1 MSFKLRLLQVFILC
15 FFLGS
20 VQGFQDSK
28 QAQVKKWID
37 ELGDADFTTR
47 ENAHKNL
54 WKAGSDAEEQL
65 KVALKGDDAEIRKR
79 SLELLEKFK
88 WGIYHD
94 SPIAIIDLIQAYQSG
109 TLQDK
114 EKSIAKLIEMGG
126 LGVKSVI
133 KIINAEEQ
141 EEVRNSVL
149 SYASKSVSK
158 VIPYLI
164 EKNEFKF
171 LDQIL
176 QMMLENRAE
185 GVFSNYAVY
194 AILSAS
200 TDKII
205 NQLSKNKPP
214 KISDEINKE
223 ILAYL
228 YRSKGEHN
236 DALKF
241 AKESKNPELYTQLAL
256 EASKWKVVLDTD
268 HFPDD
273 LLLGKLG
280 YKLAMYRL
288 ANEKTE
294 FDGAKKTLMEIAE
307 ELTGKDK
314 NGVESTEQLFQAA
327 KIALLN
333 YMVPEG
339 IDSLLKNKKR
349 MMVAEIYASRFEF
362 DKIKSLIEEAK
373 NENAKDVPSLEIH
386 WAKILYGL
394 GEKEQALKILDQYSS
409 RIADKSEGDWPLK
422 LVNAWILI
430 KKKDRALDDAASYL
444 QKIEHREASGRML
457 NKMFGDDSEFY
468 DPLFRFFFK
477 KKNTETAQAVIKQIN
492 DLHDKKLESKVVV
505 KLVDDLLEY
514 ASTVTAE
521 ESVSLKNA
529 AGAILKKYG
538 LDEKLKELSDKF
550 GSETIQLSL
559 ADLYAE
565 KKEWAKARDS
575 FKVAWDKDKSKSII
589 AFMIAK
595 MEENIGDKAQ
605 ALKWKD
611 LATWAP
617 LGNEQVRLDFAY
629 ALGKRNYMDD
639 ALIQF
644 DLVSKTGEPG
654 SYSVGASSRALASKL
669 IEKKSFEKAA
679 DGYELAMLRCMTP
692 FVSFTQSQ
700 AYVNVPSL
708 IARLR
713 CRSAIENNDFD
724 KVDSFAAKAFD
735 LQPGEVELPILVY
748 QPLIAKGKKELADK
762 IFASAKK
769 TIQKVGDDYPNCAWA
784 HNSAAWLSACCKSD
798 LIWGLNQ
805 AEMAVKLDGK
815 SAAHL
820 DTLAEVLFQL
830 KRQKEAVEAQT
841 KAVALEPT
849 KIYYKKQLKRI
860 QNGDPSVDRPEEN
873 DD

>member
-1 MSFKLRLLQVFILC
+1 MSFRLRLLQVFILC

-54 WKAGSDAEEQL
+54 WKAGNDAEEQL

-171 LDQIL
+171 IDQIL

-194 AILSAS
+194 AILSSS

-205 NQLSKNKPP
+205 NELSKNKPP

-288 ANEKTE
+288 INEKTE
-294 FDGAKKTLMEIAE
+294 FDGAKKTLVEIAE

-339 IDSLLKNKKR
+339 IDCLLKNKKR

-457 NKMFGDDSEFY
+457 NKIFGDDSEFY

-477 KKNTETAQAVIKQIN
+477 KKSTETAQGVIKQIN

-529 AGAILKKYG
+529 AGAILKKYS
-538 LDEKLKELSDKF
+538 LDEKLKELADKF
-550 GSETIQLSL
+550 GSETILLSL

-565 KKEWAKARDS
+565 KKEWVKARDS

-595 MEENIGDKAQ
+595 MEENIGDKTQ
-605 ALKWKD
+605 ASKWKD
-611 LATWAP
+611 LATWSP
-617 LGNEQVRLDFAY
+617 LGNEQIRLDFAY
-629 ALGKRNYMDD
+629 ALGKRHYMDD

-654 SYSVGASSRALASKL
+654 SYSVGASSRALASRL

-713 CRSAIENNDFD
+713 CRSAIENGDFD

>member
-373 NENAKDVPSLEIH
+373 TENAKDVPALEIH

-422 LVNAWILI
+422 LVHAWILI
-430 KKKDRALDDAASYL
+430 KKRDRALDDAASYL
-444 QKIEHREASGRML
+444 QKIEHREASGRRL

-477 KKNTETAQAVIKQIN
+477 KKNTETAQTVIKQIN
-492 DLHDKKLESKVVV
+492 DLHDKKLESKAVL

-538 LDEKLKELSDKF
+538 LDEKLKELADKF
-550 GSETIQLSL
+550 GSETILLSL

-605 ALKWKD
+605 ASKWKD

-629 ALGKRNYMDD
+629 ALGKRNYVDD

-654 SYSVGASSRALASKL
+654 SYSVGASSRALASRL

-713 CRSAIENNDFD
+713 CRAAIDTGDFD

-769 TIQKVGDDYPNCAWA
+769 SIQKVGDDYPNCAWA

-805 AEMAVKLDGK
+805 AEVAIKLDGK

>member
-256 EASKWKVVLDTD
+256 EASKWKAVLDTD

-373 NENAKDVPSLEIH
+373 TENAKDVPALEIH

-422 LVNAWILI
+422 LVHAWILI
-430 KKKDRALDDAASYL
+430 KKRDRALDDAANYL

-477 KKNTETAQAVIKQIN
+477 KKNTETAQTVIKQIN

-505 KLVDDLLEY
+505 KLIDDLLEY

-538 LDEKLKELSDKF
+538 LDEKLKELADKF
-550 GSETIQLSL
+550 GSETILLSL

-605 ALKWKD
+605 ASKWKD

-629 ALGKRNYMDD
+629 ALGKRNYVDD

-654 SYSVGASSRALASKL
+654 SYSVGASSRALASRL

-713 CRSAIENNDFD
+713 CRAAIDTGDFD

-769 TIQKVGDDYPNCAWA
+769 SIQKVGDDYPNCAWA

-805 AEMAVKLDGK
+805 AEVAIKLDGK

>member
-15 FFLGS
+15 FFFGS

-256 EASKWKVVLDTD
+256 EASKWKAVLDTD

-273 LLLGKLG
+273 FLLGKLG

-288 ANEKTE
+288 TNEKKE
-294 FDGAKKTLMEIAE
+294 FDGAKKTLLEIAE

-333 YMVPEG
+333 YIVPEG
-339 IDSLLKNKKR
+339 IDCLLKNKKR

-422 LVNAWILI
+422 LVHAWILI
-430 KKKDRALDDAASYL
+430 KKRGRAVDDAASYL

-538 LDEKLKELSDKF
+538 LDEKLKELADKF

>member
-373 NENAKDVPSLEIH
+373 TENAKDVPALEIH

-422 LVNAWILI
+422 LVHAWILI
-430 KKKDRALDDAASYL
+430 KKRDRALDDAANYL

-492 DLHDKKLESKVVV
+492 DLHDKKLDSKAVL

-538 LDEKLKELSDKF
+538 LDEKLKELADKF
-550 GSETIQLSL
+550 GSETILLSL

-605 ALKWKD
+605 ASKWKD

-629 ALGKRNYMDD
+629 ALGKRNYVDD

-654 SYSVGASSRALASKL
+654 SYSVGASSRALASRL

-713 CRSAIENNDFD
+713 CRAAIDTGDFD

-769 TIQKVGDDYPNCAWA
+769 SIQKVGDDYPNCAWA

-805 AEMAVKLDGK
+805 AEMAIKLDGK

>member
-1 MSFKLRLLQVFILC
+1 MSFRLRLLQVFILC

-141 EEVRNSVL
+141 EEIRNSVL

-194 AILSAS
+194 AILSSS

-205 NQLSKNKPP
+205 NELSKNKPP

-288 ANEKTE
+288 INEKTE
-294 FDGAKKTLMEIAE
+294 FDGAKKTLVEIAE

-314 NGVESTEQLFQAA
+314 NGVESTEQLFQTA

-339 IDSLLKNKKR
+339 IDCLLKNKKR

-457 NKMFGDDSEFY
+457 NKIFGDDSEFY

-477 KKNTETAQAVIKQIN
+477 KKSTETAQGVIKQIN

-529 AGAILKKYG
+529 AGAILKKYS
-538 LDEKLKELSDKF
+538 LDEKLKELADKF
-550 GSETIQLSL
+550 GSETILLSL

-565 KKEWAKARDS
+565 KKEWAKARDA

-595 MEENIGDKAQ
+595 MEENIGDKTQ
-605 ALKWKD
+605 ASKWKD
-611 LATWAP
+611 LATWSP
-617 LGNEQVRLDFAY
+617 LGNEQIRLDFAY
-629 ALGKRNYMDD
+629 ALGKRHYMDD

-654 SYSVGASSRALASKL
+654 SYSVGASSRALASRL

-713 CRSAIENNDFD
+713 CRSAIENGDFD

>member
-256 EASKWKVVLDTD
+256 EASKWKAVLDTD

-288 ANEKTE
+288 TNEKTE
-294 FDGAKKTLMEIAE
+294 FDGAKKTLLEIAE

-333 YMVPEG
+333 YIVPEG
-339 IDSLLKNKKR
+339 IDCLLKNKKR

-362 DKIKSLIEEAK
+362 DKIKSLIEEAR

-422 LVNAWILI
+422 LVHAWILI
-430 KKKDRALDDAASYL
+430 KKRDRALDDAANYL

-505 KLVDDLLEY
+505 KLIDDLLEY

-538 LDEKLKELSDKF
+538 LDEKLKELADKF

-595 MEENIGDKAQ
+595 MEENIGDKTQ
-605 ALKWKD
+605 ASKWKD

-654 SYSVGASSRALASKL
+654 SYSVGASSRALASRL

>member
-373 NENAKDVPSLEIH
+373 TENAKDVPALEIH

-422 LVNAWILI
+422 LVHAWILI
-430 KKKDRALDDAASYL
+430 KKRDRALDDAASYL

-477 KKNTETAQAVIKQIN
+477 KKNTETAQTVIKQIN

-505 KLVDDLLEY
+505 KLIDDLLEY

-538 LDEKLKELSDKF
+538 LDEKLKELADKF
-550 GSETIQLSL
+550 GSETILLSL

-605 ALKWKD
+605 ASKWKD

-629 ALGKRNYMDD
+629 ALGKRNYVDD

-654 SYSVGASSRALASKL
+654 SYSVGASSRALASRL

-713 CRSAIENNDFD
+713 CRAAIDTGDFD

-769 TIQKVGDDYPNCAWA
+769 SIQKVGDDYPNCAWA

-805 AEMAVKLDGK
+805 AEMAIKLDGK

>member
-256 EASKWKVVLDTD
+256 EASKWKAVLDTD

-288 ANEKTE
+288 TNEKTE
-294 FDGAKKTLMEIAE
+294 FDGAKKTFMEIAE

-333 YMVPEG
+333 YIVPEG
-339 IDSLLKNKKR
+339 IDCLLKNKKR

-373 NENAKDVPSLEIH
+373 AENAKDVPSLEIH

-422 LVNAWILI
+422 LVHAWILI
-430 KKKDRALDDAASYL
+430 KKRGRAVDDAASYL

-538 LDEKLKELSDKF
+538 LDEKLKELADKF

-565 KKEWAKARDS
+565 KKEWVKARDS

-595 MEENIGDKAQ
+595 MEENIGDKTQ
-605 ALKWKD
+605 ASKWND

>member
-1 MSFKLRLLQVFILC
+1 MSVKLRLLQVFILC

-54 WKAGSDAEEQL
+54 WKAGSEAEEQL

-94 SPIAIIDLIQAYQSG
+94 SPIAIIDLIQSYQSG

-141 EEVRNSVL
+141 EEVKNSVL

-294 FDGAKKTLMEIAE
+294 FDGAKKTLLEIAE

-339 IDSLLKNKKR
+339 IDYLLKNKKR

-373 NENAKDVPSLEIH
+373 NENAKDVPALEIH

-444 QKIEHREASGRML
+444 QKIEHREASGRIL
-457 NKMFGDDSEFY
+457 NKMFGDDAESY

-477 KKNTETAQAVIKQIN
+477 KKNTETAKEVIKQIN
-492 DLHDKKLESKVVV
+492 DLHDKKLDSKAVV

-529 AGAILKKYG
+529 AGTILKKYG
-538 LDEKLKELSDKF
+538 LDEKLKELADKF
-550 GSETIQLSL
+550 GSETILLCL

-589 AFMIAK
+589 AFLIAK
-595 MEENIGDKAQ
+595 MEENIGDKTQ
-605 ALKWKD
+605 ASKWKD
-611 LATWAP
+611 LATWSP

-654 SYSVGASSRALASKL
+654 SYSVGASSRALASRL

-713 CRSAIENNDFD
+713 CRSAIETGDFD

-769 TIQKVGDDYPNCAWA
+769 TIQKVGDVYPNCAWA

-830 KRQKEAVEAQT
+830 KRQKEAEEAQT

>member
-20 VQGFQDSK
+20 VHGFQDSK

-373 NENAKDVPSLEIH
+373 TENAKDVPALEIH

-422 LVNAWILI
+422 LVHAWILI
-430 KKKDRALDDAASYL
+430 KKRDRALDDAASYL

-477 KKNTETAQAVIKQIN
+477 KKNTETALAVIKQIN
-492 DLHDKKLESKVVV
+492 DLHDKKLDSKAVL

-538 LDEKLKELSDKF
+538 LDEKLKELADKF
-550 GSETIQLSL
+550 GSETILLSL

-605 ALKWKD
+605 ASKWKD
-611 LATWAP
+611 LSTWAP

-629 ALGKRNYMDD
+629 ALGKRNYVDD

-654 SYSVGASSRALASKL
+654 SYSVGASSRALASRL

-713 CRSAIENNDFD
+713 CRSAIDTGDFD
-724 KVDSFAAKAFD
+724 KVDSFASKAFD

-769 TIQKVGDDYPNCAWA
+769 SIQKVGDDYPNCAWA

-805 AEMAVKLDGK
+805 AEMAIKLDGK

>member
-194 AILSAS
+194 AILSSS

-228 YRSKGEHN
+228 YRSKGENN

-256 EASKWKVVLDTD
+256 EASKWKAVLDTD

-288 ANEKTE
+288 TNEKTE
-294 FDGAKKTLMEIAE
+294 FDGAKKTLLEIAE

-333 YMVPEG
+333 YIVPEG
-339 IDSLLKNKKR
+339 IDCLLKNKKR

-422 LVNAWILI
+422 LVHAWILI
-430 KKKDRALDDAASYL
+430 KKRDRALDDAANYL

-457 NKMFGDDSEFY
+457 NKMFGDDYEFY

-477 KKNTETAQAVIKQIN
+477 KKNTETAQTVIKQIN
-492 DLHDKKLESKVVV
+492 DLHDKKIESKAIV

-538 LDEKLKELSDKF
+538 LDEKLKELADKF

-565 KKEWAKARDS
+565 KKEWVKARDS

-605 ALKWKD
+605 ASKWKD

-713 CRSAIENNDFD
+713 CRSAIDNGDFD

-769 TIQKVGDDYPNCAWA
+769 TIQKVGDDYPKCAWA

-805 AEMAVKLDGK
+805 AETAVKLDGK

>member
-373 NENAKDVPSLEIH
+373 TENAKDVPALEIH

-422 LVNAWILI
+422 LVHAWILI
-430 KKKDRALDDAASYL
+430 KKRDRALDDAASYL

-477 KKNTETAQAVIKQIN
+477 KKNTETALAVIKQIN
-492 DLHDKKLESKVVV
+492 DLHDKKLDSKAVL

-538 LDEKLKELSDKF
+538 LDEKLKELADKF
-550 GSETIQLSL
+550 GSETILLSL

-605 ALKWKD
+605 ASKWKD
-611 LATWAP
+611 LSTWAP

-629 ALGKRNYMDD
+629 ALGKRNYVDD

-654 SYSVGASSRALASKL
+654 SYSVGASSRALASRL

-713 CRSAIENNDFD
+713 CRSAIDTGDFD
-724 KVDSFAAKAFD
+724 KVDSFASKAFD

-769 TIQKVGDDYPNCAWA
+769 SIQKVGDDYPNCAWA

-805 AEMAVKLDGK
+805 AEMAIKLDGK

>member
-256 EASKWKVVLDTD
+256 EASKWKAVLDTD

-422 LVNAWILI
+422 LVHAWILI
-430 KKKDRALDDAASYL
+430 KKRDRALDDAANYL

-477 KKNTETAQAVIKQIN
+477 KKNTETAQTVIKQIN

-505 KLVDDLLEY
+505 KLIDDLLEY

-538 LDEKLKELSDKF
+538 LDEKLKELADKF
-550 GSETIQLSL
+550 GSETILLSL

-605 ALKWKD
+605 ASKWKD

-629 ALGKRNYMDD
+629 ALGKRNYVDD

-654 SYSVGASSRALASKL
+654 SYSVGASSRALASRL

-713 CRSAIENNDFD
+713 CRAAIDTGDFD

-769 TIQKVGDDYPNCAWA
+769 SIQKVGDDYPNCAWA

-805 AEMAVKLDGK
+805 AEVAIKLDGK

>member
-1 MSFKLRLLQVFILC
+1 MSVKLRFLQVFILC

-114 EKSIAKLIEMGG
+114 EKSISKLIEMGG

-294 FDGAKKTLMEIAE
+294 FDGAKKTLLEIAE

-339 IDSLLKNKKR
+339 IDCLLKNKKR

-373 NENAKDVPSLEIH
+373 NENAKDVPALEIH

-422 LVNAWILI
+422 LVHAWILI

-457 NKMFGDDSEFY
+457 NKMFGDDAESY

-477 KKNTETAQAVIKQIN
+477 KKNTETAKEVIKQIN
-492 DLHDKKLESKVVV
+492 DLHDKKLDSKAVV

-538 LDEKLKELSDKF
+538 LDEKLKELADKF
-550 GSETIQLSL
+550 GIETILLCL

-605 ALKWKD
+605 ASKWKD
-611 LATWAP
+611 LSTWAP

-654 SYSVGASSRALASKL
+654 SYSVGASSRALASRL

-713 CRSAIENNDFD
+713 CRSAIETGDFD
-724 KVDSFAAKAFD
+724 KVDSFATKAFD

-748 QPLIAKGKKELADK
+748 QPLIAKGKKELADN

-830 KRQKEAVEAQT
+830 KRQNEAVEAQT

>member
-1 MSFKLRLLQVFILC
+1 MSFRLRLLQVFILC

-20 VQGFQDSK
+20 VHGFQDSK

-205 NQLSKNKPP
+205 NELSKNKPP

-288 ANEKTE
+288 TNEKTE
-294 FDGAKKTLMEIAE
+294 FDGAKKTLVEIAE

-333 YMVPEG
+333 YMVSEG
-339 IDSLLKNKKR
+339 IDCLLKNKKR

-430 KKKDRALDDAASYL
+430 KKKDRAFDDAASYL

-457 NKMFGDDSEFY
+457 NKMFGDDAEFY

-477 KKNTETAQAVIKQIN
+477 KKNTETAQGVIKQIN
-492 DLHDKKLESKVVV
+492 DLHDKKLDSKVVV

-538 LDEKLKELSDKF
+538 LDEKLKELADKF
-550 GSETIQLSL
+550 GSETILLSL

-565 KKEWAKARDS
+565 KKEWAKARDA

-595 MEENIGDKAQ
+595 MEENIGDKTQ
-605 ALKWKD
+605 ASKWKD
-611 LATWAP
+611 LATWNP
-617 LGNEQVRLDFAY
+617 LGNEQLRLDFAY

-654 SYSVGASSRALASKL
+654 SYSVGASSRALASRL

-713 CRSAIENNDFD
+713 CRSAIDNGDFD
-724 KVDSFAAKAFD
+724 KVDSFAVKAFD

-860 QNGDPSVDRPEEN
+860 QNGDPSADRPEEN
-873 DD
+873 DE

>member
-141 EEVRNSVL
+141 EDVRNSVL

-288 ANEKTE
+288 ANEKME

-373 NENAKDVPSLEIH
+373 TENAKDVPALEIH

-422 LVNAWILI
+422 LVHAWILI
-430 KKKDRALDDAASYL
+430 KKRDRALDDAASYL

-477 KKNTETAQAVIKQIN
+477 KKNTETALAVIKQIN
-492 DLHDKKLESKVVV
+492 DLHEKKLESNAVV
-505 KLVDDLLEY
+505 KLVDELLEY

-538 LDEKLKELSDKF
+538 LDEKLKELADKF
-550 GSETIQLSL
+550 GSETIMLSL

-605 ALKWKD
+605 ASKWKD
-611 LATWAP
+611 LSTWAP

-629 ALGKRNYMDD
+629 ALGKRNYVDD

-654 SYSVGASSRALASKL
+654 SYSVGASSRALASRL

-713 CRSAIENNDFD
+713 CRAAIDTGDFD
-724 KVDSFAAKAFD
+724 KVDSFASKAFD

-769 TIQKVGDDYPNCAWA
+769 SIQKVGDDYPNCAWA

-805 AEMAVKLDGK
+805 AEMAIKLDGK

>member
-1 MSFKLRLLQVFILC
+1 MSVKLRLLQVFILF

-20 VQGFQDSK
+20 VQAFQDSK

-88 WGIYHD
+88 WGIYQD

-114 EKSIAKLIEMGG
+114 EKSIAQLIEMGG

-205 NQLSKNKPP
+205 NDLSKNKPP

-236 DALKF
+236 DALTF

-294 FDGAKKTLMEIAE
+294 FDEAKNTLVEIAE

-339 IDSLLKNKKR
+339 IDCLLKNKKR

-373 NENAKDVPSLEIH
+373 NENAKDVPALEIH

-422 LVNAWILI
+422 LVHAWILI
-430 KKKDRALDDAASYL
+430 KKRDRALDDAASYL

-457 NKMFGDDSEFY
+457 NKMFGDDAEFY

-477 KKNTETAQAVIKQIN
+477 TKNTETAQAVIKQIN

-521 ESVSLKNA
+521 ESVSLKNS

-538 LDEKLKELSDKF
+538 LDAKLKQLADKF
-550 GSETIQLSL
+550 GSETILLCL

-605 ALKWKD
+605 ASKWKN
-611 LATWAP
+611 LSTWAP

-629 ALGKRNYMDD
+629 ALGKRNYIDD

-654 SYSVGASSRALASKL
+654 SYSVGASSRALASRL

-708 IARLR
+708 VARLR
-713 CRSAIENNDFD
+713 CRSAIEIGDFD

-769 TIQKVGDDYPNCAWA
+769 SIQKVGDDYPNCAWA

-830 KRQKEAVEAQT
+830 KRQKEAVDAQT

>member
-141 EEVRNSVL
+141 EDVRNSVL

-288 ANEKTE
+288 ANEKKE

-373 NENAKDVPSLEIH
+373 TENAKDVPALEIH

-422 LVNAWILI
+422 LVHAWILI
-430 KKKDRALDDAASYL
+430 KKRDRALDDAASYL

-477 KKNTETAQAVIKQIN
+477 KKNTETALAVIKQIN
-492 DLHDKKLESKVVV
+492 DLHDKKLESNAVV
-505 KLVDDLLEY
+505 KLVDELLEY

-538 LDEKLKELSDKF
+538 LDEKLKELADKF
-550 GSETIQLSL
+550 GSETIMLSL

-605 ALKWKD
+605 ASKWKD
-611 LATWAP
+611 LSTWAP

-629 ALGKRNYMDD
+629 ALGKRNYVDD

-654 SYSVGASSRALASKL
+654 SYSVGASSRALASRL

-713 CRSAIENNDFD
+713 CRAAIDTGDFD
-724 KVDSFAAKAFD
+724 KVDSFASKAFD

-769 TIQKVGDDYPNCAWA
+769 SIQKVGDDYPNCAWA

-805 AEMAVKLDGK
+805 AEMAIKLDGK

>member
-373 NENAKDVPSLEIH
+373 TENAKDVPALEIH

-422 LVNAWILI
+422 LVHAWILI
-430 KKKDRALDDAASYL
+430 KKRDRALDDAASYL

-492 DLHDKKLESKVVV
+492 DLHDKKLDSKAVL

-538 LDEKLKELSDKF
+538 LDEKLKELADKF
-550 GSETIQLSL
+550 GSETILLSL

-605 ALKWKD
+605 ASKWKD

-629 ALGKRNYMDD
+629 ALGKRNYVDD

-654 SYSVGASSRALASKL
+654 SYSVGASSRALASRL

-713 CRSAIENNDFD
+713 CRAAIDTGDFD

-769 TIQKVGDDYPNCAWA
+769 SIQKVGDDYPNCAWA

-805 AEMAVKLDGK
+805 AEVAIKLDGK

-873 DD
+873 ED

>member
-373 NENAKDVPSLEIH
+373 TENAKDVPALEIH

-422 LVNAWILI
+422 LVHAWILI
-430 KKKDRALDDAASYL
+430 KKRDRALDDAASYL

-477 KKNTETAQAVIKQIN
+477 KKNTETAQTVIKQIN

-505 KLVDDLLEY
+505 KLIDDLLEY

-538 LDEKLKELSDKF
+538 LDEKLKELADKF
-550 GSETIQLSL
+550 GSETILLSL

-605 ALKWKD
+605 ASKWKD

-629 ALGKRNYMDD
+629 ALGKRNYVDD

-654 SYSVGASSRALASKL
+654 SYSVGASSRALASRL

-713 CRSAIENNDFD
+713 CRAAIDTGDFD

-769 TIQKVGDDYPNCAWA
+769 SIQKVGDDYPNCAWA

-805 AEMAVKLDGK
+805 AEVAIKLDGK

>member
-373 NENAKDVPSLEIH
+373 TENAKDVPALEIH

-422 LVNAWILI
+422 LVHAWILI
-430 KKKDRALDDAASYL
+430 KKRDRALDDAASYL

-477 KKNTETAQAVIKQIN
+477 KKNTETALAVIKQIN
-492 DLHDKKLESKVVV
+492 DLHDKKLESNAVV
-505 KLVDDLLEY
+505 KLVDELLEY

-538 LDEKLKELSDKF
+538 LDEKLKELADKF
-550 GSETIQLSL
+550 GSETILISL

-605 ALKWKD
+605 ASKWKD
-611 LATWAP
+611 LSTWAP

-629 ALGKRNYMDD
+629 ALGKRNYVDD

-654 SYSVGASSRALASKL
+654 SYSVGASSRALASRL

-713 CRSAIENNDFD
+713 CRAAIDTGDFD
-724 KVDSFAAKAFD
+724 KVDSFASKAFD

-769 TIQKVGDDYPNCAWA
+769 SIQKVGDDYPNCAWA

-805 AEMAVKLDGK
+805 AEMAIKLDGK

>member
-373 NENAKDVPSLEIH
+373 TENAKDVPALEIH

-422 LVNAWILI
+422 LVHAWILI
-430 KKKDRALDDAASYL
+430 KKRDRALDDAANYL

-492 DLHDKKLESKVVV
+492 DLHDKKLDSKAVL

-538 LDEKLKELSDKF
+538 LDEKLKELADKF
-550 GSETIQLSL
+550 GSETILLSL

-589 AFMIAK
+589 AF
-595 MEENIGDKAQ
+595 
-605 ALKWKD
+605 
-611 LATWAP
+611 
-617 LGNEQVRLDFAY
+617 
-629 ALGKRNYMDD
+629 
-639 ALIQF
+639 
-644 DLVSKTGEPG
+644 
-654 SYSVGASSRALASKL
+654 
-669 IEKKSFEKAA
+669 
-679 DGYELAMLRCMTP
+679 
-692 FVSFTQSQ
+692 
-700 AYVNVPSL
+700 
-708 IARLR
+708 
-713 CRSAIENNDFD
+713 
-724 KVDSFAAKAFD
+724 
-735 LQPGEVELPILVY
+735 
-748 QPLIAKGKKELADK
+748 
-762 IFASAKK
+762 
-769 TIQKVGDDYPNCAWA
+769 PNRFC
-784 HNSAAWLSACCKSD
+784 
-798 LIWGLNQ
+798 
-805 AEMAVKLDGK
+805 
-815 SAAHL
+815 
-820 DTLAEVLFQL
+820 
-830 KRQKEAVEAQT
+830 
-841 KAVALEPT
+841 
-849 KIYYKKQLKRI
+849 
-860 QNGDPSVDRPEEN
+860 
-873 DD
+873 

>member
-373 NENAKDVPSLEIH
+373 TENAKDVPALEIH

-422 LVNAWILI
+422 LVHAWILI
-430 KKKDRALDDAASYL
+430 KKRDRALDDAASYL

-492 DLHDKKLESKVVV
+492 DLHDKKLDSKAVL

-538 LDEKLKELSDKF
+538 LDEKLKELADKF
-550 GSETIQLSL
+550 GSETILLSL

-605 ALKWKD
+605 ASKWKD

-629 ALGKRNYMDD
+629 ALGKRNYVDD

-654 SYSVGASSRALASKL
+654 SYSVGASSRALASRL

-713 CRSAIENNDFD
+713 CRAAIDTGDFD

-769 TIQKVGDDYPNCAWA
+769 SIQKVGDDYPNCAWA

-805 AEMAVKLDGK
+805 AEMAIKLDGK

>member
-54 WKAGSDAEEQL
+54 WKAGSDAEDQL

-114 EKSIAKLIEMGG
+114 EKSISKLIEMGG

-228 YRSKGEHN
+228 YRSKGDHN

-333 YMVPEG
+333 YMVAEG

-373 NENAKDVPSLEIH
+373 AENAKDVPALEIH

-422 LVNAWILI
+422 LVHAWILI
-430 KKKDRALDDAASYL
+430 KKRDRALDDAASYL

-477 KKNTETAQAVIKQIN
+477 KKNTETALAVIKQIN
-492 DLHDKKLESKVVV
+492 DLHDKKLESNAVV
-505 KLVDDLLEY
+505 KLVDELLEY

-538 LDEKLKELSDKF
+538 LDEKLKELADKF
-550 GSETIQLSL
+550 GSETIMLSL

-605 ALKWKD
+605 ASKWKD
-611 LATWAP
+611 LSTWAP

-629 ALGKRNYMDD
+629 ALGKRNYVDD

-654 SYSVGASSRALASKL
+654 SYSVGASSRALASRL

-713 CRSAIENNDFD
+713 CRAAIDTGDFD
-724 KVDSFAAKAFD
+724 KVDSFASKAFD

-769 TIQKVGDDYPNCAWA
+769 SIQKVGDDYPNCAWA

-805 AEMAVKLDGK
+805 AEMAIKLDGK

-860 QNGDPSVDRPEEN
+860 QNGDPNVDRPEEN